1 MARGILSDNAALSES
16 MTALKFKYSGI
27 IEVKPLADCPEWLVI
42 TRGSGWYETGERLHI
57 SYLKESGFRPVNCE
71 AVILM
76 EKTEGAHETTSFSCP
91 YCHAPDRS
99 GKTCDQCGRLL

>member
-1 MARGILSDNAALSES
+1 MARGILSDNVALSES

-27 IEVKPLADCPEWLVI
+27 IEVKPLADYPGWLVI
-42 TRGSGWYETGERLHI
+42 TRGSGRYETGERLHI
-57 SYLKESGFRPVNCE
+57 GYMKESGFTPANCG

-91 YCHAPDRS
+91 YCHALNRS